1 LTDSPHEA
9 ARFTTGSTLL
19 HVITMAGAGAAG
31 LVAVFAVDLLNLLY
45 ISVLGAEP
53 IAAAIGFSGVIGFFQ
68 TSISIGLTIG
78 IGAVV
83 SREIGAGRDREA
95 AEIATSS
102 LAIMVT
108 LGAVVGSG
116 TAIFLGRLLS
126 TIGAAGETLRLA
138 TLYLSITTHSL
149 PLLAVGMGCAALLRS
164 VGEARRAMNITLLAA
179 AITAVL
185 DPILIFLLHL
195 DLTGA
200 AVSTVFSRVGVAA
213 FGLFEVRSRG
223 LLAPFNPARIW
234 MDGKRLSIV
243 AAPAVL
249 TNLATPVGGAFVT
262 HAMSAFGTPAVAAQA
277 TIDRLTPVAFGLVY
291 AVSGAVG
298 PILSQNLG
306 AGLLDRV
313 RSGLRDSF
321 LFVGL
326 AVATAWLILALA
338 QGLVVDVFSATG
350 DTARLVRLF
359 CSWFAAG
366 YFFIG
371 ALYVANA
378 AFNNLGFPLLSTAFN
393 WGRATL
399 GTIPFVMIGA
409 WYGPAGVLA
418 GQAAGALVFGTLASI
433 VALRITSSLQRG
445 TPGPAGFGAAISAGS
460 GHAALAALT
469 TRSSAPR

>member
-1 LTDSPHEA
+1 
-9 ARFTTGSTLL
+9 
-19 HVITMAGAGAAG
+19 
-31 LVAVFAVDLLNLLY
+31 
-45 ISVLGAEP
+45 
-53 IAAAIGFSGVIGFFQ
+53 
-68 TSISIGLTIG
+68 
-78 IGAVV
+78 
-83 SREIGAGRDREA
+83 
-95 AEIATSS
+95 
-102 LAIMVT
+102 
-108 LGAVVGSG
+108 
-116 TAIFLGRLLS
+116 
-126 TIGAAGETLRLA
+126 
-138 TLYLSITTHSL
+138 
-149 PLLAVGMGCAALLRS
+149 
-164 VGEARRAMNITLLAA
+164 
-179 AITAVL
+179 
-185 DPILIFLLHL
+185 
-195 DLTGA
+195 
-200 AVSTVFSRVGVAA
+200 
-213 FGLFEVRSRG
+213 
-223 LLAPFNPARIW
+223 
-234 MDGKRLSIV
+234 
-243 AAPAVL
+243 
-249 TNLATPVGGAFVT
+249 
-262 HAMSAFGTPAVAAQA
+262 MSAFGTPAVAAQA

-350 DTARLVRLF
+350 DTARVVRLF

-433 VALRITSSLQRG
+433 VALRITSSLRRG

-469 TRSSAPR
+469 TRSSAP